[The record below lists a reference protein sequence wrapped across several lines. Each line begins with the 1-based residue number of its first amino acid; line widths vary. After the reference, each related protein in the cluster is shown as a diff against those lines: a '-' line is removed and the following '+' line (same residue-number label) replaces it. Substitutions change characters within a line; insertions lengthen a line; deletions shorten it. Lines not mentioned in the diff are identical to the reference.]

1 MPESL
6 YDLTPEVS
14 GQLQWLGRGFNQIRF
29 EQGQKSLHIEHT
41 GIHIAFPLLQ
51 GDKLLARGNR

>member
-14 GQLQWLGRGFNQIRF
+14 GQLQWLGRGFNQTRF
-29 EQGQKSLHIEHT
+29 EQGTKSLHIEHT

-51 GDKLLARGNR
+51 ADILVPGGSR

>member
-14 GQLQWLGRGFNQIRF
+14 GQLQWLGRGFNQTRF
-29 EQGQKSLHIEHT
+29 EQGERSLHIEHT

-51 GDKLLARGNR
+51 DNKLSAGDSR

>member
-6 YDLTPEVS
+6 YDLTPEVL
-14 GQLQWLGRGFNQIRF
+14 GQLQWLGRGFNQTRF
-29 EQGQKSLHIEHT
+29 EHGTKSLQIEHT

-51 GDKLLARGNR
+51 DKNLLPGGNR

>member
-14 GQLQWLGRGFNQIRF
+14 GRLQWLGRGFNQTRF
-29 EQGQKSLHIEHT
+29 EEGERRLHVEHT
-41 GIHIAFPLLQ
+41 GIHIAFPSLQ
-51 GDKLLARGNR
+51 EDRLLAGGSR

>member
-6 YDLTPEVS
+6 YDLTPEVL

-29 EQGQKSLHIEHT
+29 EQGKKALHIEHT

-51 GDKLLARGNR
+51 DFIMLAGGSR